1 MTALS
6 DALTQYESDFAQLQT
21 VLAQYPASLRTTPG
35 ACGDWSPQQVV
46 AHLSGWLQEGKRRY
60 KRFHTGTG
68 KINYNLDAFNAVS
81 VRKRKDHNWAHTVAE
96 LEKLAFELAAL
107 ARQVPDERAERDE
120 RYQEWLNI
128 MAAEFRE
135 HGAQLV
141 AFREQKK
148 S

>member
-6 DALTQYESDFAQLQT
+6 DALAQYETDFAAFQQI
-21 VLAQYPASLRTTPG
+21 VAQIPASLRTEPG

-46 AHLSGWLQEGKRRY
+46 AHLSGWLQEGKRRFT
-60 KRFHTGTG
+60 RFPTGTG
-68 KINYNLDAFNAVS
+68 MINYNVDAFNAVS
-81 VRKRKDHNWAHTVAE
+81 VRKRKGYNWAHTVAE
-96 LEKLAFELAAL
+96 LDKLSFEWVSQ
-107 ARQVPDERAERDE
+107 ARQVPAERAERDD

-141 AFREQKK
+141 AFQEQKQA
-148 S
+148 